1 MNTFERNQI
10 NQWLN
15 IELSENHLII
25 DSVLDIFDNI
35 MTMFNS
41 NGWKLRQDKDTLLI
55 NLIYYLYHN
64 SYKDV

>member
-1 MNTFERNQI
+1 MNTFERDQI
-10 NQWLN
+10 NRWLN
-15 IELSENHLII
+15 MELSENHLII

-35 MTMFNS
+35 MTMFHS

-64 SYKDV
+64 SYKEI